1 MQLSIGGKQLDV
13 RDTVKEHVQQ
23 RLSNGV
29 SKHFDRA
36 LDAKVHFSRDGHQIR
51 TEISVH
57 AGSGITLHS
66 HATND
71 DMMQSFDA
79 AADRIEK
86 RLRRLKKRLVNHHTR
101 KGDSQVLTSMARQ
114 VVMSEESGAGTES
127 ESDTSQGDGGPVT
140 IAETTMEIHNLTVSE
155 ATMRLE
161 LGQLPLLMFRNSAH
175 GGVNVVYRRDDGHI
189 GWIDPIDSGSESDNS
204 VGQ

>member
-13 RDTVKEHVQQ
+13 RDTVKDHVHE
-23 RLSNGV
+23 RLTSGV

-36 LDAKVHFSRDGHQIR
+36 LDAQVHFSRDGHQIR

-57 AGSGITLHS
+57 AGSGIVLHS
-66 HATND
+66 HAVKD

-86 RLRRLKKRLVNHHTR
+86 RLRRYKKRLVRHHAR
-101 KGDSQVLTSMARQ
+101 GADSAFDAVTARQ
-114 VVMSEESGAGTES
+114 VVLAAEDQETEP
-127 ESDTSQGDGGPVT
+127 EIEPAEGGPVT
-140 IAETTMEIHNLTVSE
+140 IAETTMEVHSLTVGE

-161 LGQLPLLMFRNSAH
+161 LAQLPVLMFRNSGH
-175 GGVNVVYRRDDGHI
+175 GGMNVVYRRADGHI
-189 GWIDPIDSGSESDNS
+189 GWIDPIDTATGDD
-204 VGQ
+204 